1 MKKEFPLK
9 TLVIVIGAI
18 LLVIG
23 AFYIISSNL
32 TGNTVAPNG
41 PRCIDS
47 DGGQAYDLP
56 GRCLQYTGGRGKI
69 TSLTEDKCLTAKTL
83 VEYYCNS
90 PVFGVVV
97 PTCVGQVVN
106 CPNRCSV
113 SEEGSFCN

>member
-1 MKKEFPLK
+1 MKKKFSWKILIWVV
-9 TLVIVIGAI
+9 LGLL
-18 LLVIG
+18 LLVG
-23 AFYIISSNL
+23 IIYL
-32 TGNTVAPNG
+32 ATRVTGDVVAPNS

-56 GRCLQYTGGRGKI
+56 GRCIQYKNSKGKI
-69 TSLTEDKCLTAKTL
+69 TSLSEDKCLTAKTL

-90 PVFGVVV
+90 PVFGVIV
-97 PTCVGQVVN
+97 PTCVGQIVN